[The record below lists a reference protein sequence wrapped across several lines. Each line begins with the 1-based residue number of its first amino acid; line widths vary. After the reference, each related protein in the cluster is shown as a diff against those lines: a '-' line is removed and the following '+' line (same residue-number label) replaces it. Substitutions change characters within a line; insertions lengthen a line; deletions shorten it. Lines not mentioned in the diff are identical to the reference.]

1 MSVGLSFACAVL
13 MSLGLSGISD
23 ADAACTANA
32 KQVPAEAG
40 ETAPES
46 TVVGNRHKS
55 NAPLPAGSAGKG
67 GSSDE
72 SPDPR
77 ARWHRYLPG
86 MIK

>member
-13 MSLGLSGISD
+13 MSLGLSGFSD
-23 ADAACTANA
+23 ADAACTANP
-32 KQVPAEAG
+32 KQAPAEAG
-40 ETAPES
+40 ENS
-46 TVVGNRHKS
+46 TDANAVGTRHKS
-55 NAPLPAGSAGKG
+55 SATVSAGSAGKG
-67 GSSDE
+67 GSSEE